1 MRRFPKVRDGVFRL
15 VFLVFVIY
23 RFSVSYVRLRWRLTI
38 TYETVAFDFVVI

>member
-23 RFSVSYVRLRWRLTI
+23 RFSVSYVRLRWRARMKLWLSI
-38 TYETVAFDFVVI
+38 LS